1 MRPENRWNKGAY
13 KRKRGVKNKGP
24 LNGGAQATKSRSR
37 AQSGKPTESS
47 PVASDGSSPPE
58 DGVTPRTE
66 NNEND
71 EDAQGPPSKQR
82 RANSEEPRKSSDTS
96 ESRWH
101 VDDPMEA
108 LRRAIQS
115 SPVRNLE
122 RRDVPASDKDLTP
135 KPVRRALFPSSHSA
149 SKPLGETSGNT
160 PRRSPRTASRETSKQ
175 SQDKENQAGADEVG
189 YLFVSPTFDSD
200 LSTSPT
206 PQRRNTR
213 ADVTAEK
220 RLSVPPQSPSTT
232 RKEDPAAMT
241 PTKLTAQKLQ
251 RIQGAS
257 TTPRQS
263 KSPRQPQSNGSEL
276 PLLPDDG
283 FNAEALQGME
293 TIMADMFEND
303 SGADLFSFDPSK
315 YSSAPEWAGWFTSDA
330 ASAVGSD
337 EVHANGEQSSGDF
350 INSILADPA
359 MQKENMQFDPF
370 ALGDSNVL
378 DSGFFGSE
386 SLNQDV
392 SVVGSKKASNDSGGN
407 EQGQTANSNA

>member
-1 MRPENRWNKGAY
+1 MRPENRWNKAAY
-13 KRKRGVKNKGP
+13 KKRKRSTKSKGP
-24 LNGGAQATKSRSR
+24 LNGGTQPTKPRSR

-66 NNEND
+66 SNEND
-71 EDAQGPPSKQR
+71 EDAQEPPSKQR

-122 RRDVPASDKDLTP
+122 RRDVPVSDKDLTP
-135 KPVRRALFPSSHSA
+135 KPVRRALFPSSHGA

-160 PRRSPRTASRETSKQ
+160 PRRTPRTASREASKQ
-175 SQDKENQAGADEVG
+175 SQDKENQDGADEADC
-189 YLFVSPTFDSD
+189 LFVSPTFDSD
-200 LSTSPT
+200 LPTSPT

-220 RLSVPPQSPSTT
+220 RLSVPPQSPSTA
-232 RKEDPAAMT
+232 RKGGPVMT
-241 PTKLTAQKLQ
+241 PTKITAQKLQ
-251 RIQGAS
+251 RIQGAA
-257 TTPRQS
+257 TTPCQS

-276 PLLPDDG
+276 PLLPGDG
-283 FNAEALQGME
+283 FNAESFEGME
-293 TIMADMFEND
+293 TMMADMFENG
-303 SGADLFSFDPSK
+303 SSADFFSFDPSK

-330 ASAVGSD
+330 ASAAGSD
-337 EVHANGEQSSGDF
+337 DHANGEQSSDDF

-359 MQKENMQFDPF
+359 MHKGNMQFDPF

-386 SLNQDV
+386 SLSQDAMA
-392 SVVGSKKASNDSGGN
+392 VGRKKSNDSAGN
-407 EQGQTANSNA
+407 EQEQTANGNA